1 VRPVII
7 GLIVVLVLILGLPA
21 AALVIAPRLRPAKPH
36 PRLGTADRA
45 FHLALSRDG
54 RAASTPP
61 PGIPPAELGALV
73 LPEAHYQQ
81 AGRSYLLTSPEQ
93 PSYYSVSWLQYVA

>member
-1 VRPVII
+1 MRPVII

-45 FHLALSRDG
+45 FHLAPKPRRTRRLD
-54 RAASTPP
+54 TPTGDP
-61 PGIPPAELGALV
+61 
-73 LPEAHYQQ
+73 
-81 AGRSYLLTSPEQ
+81 TS
-93 PSYYSVSWLQYVA
+93 